1 MKRQQNR
8 GEDWLTRQKR
18 NWPIEQEMD
27 FKQMRHLGPENNTR
41 KTSQVLPMPQIN
53 ARERG
58 SKLFPQGQKNK
69 RMNQKKSMKNS
80 YYQTTDLFLS
90 GERNPI

>member
-1 MKRQQNR
+1 MKRRAEER
-8 GEDWLTRQKR
+8 GGLANLRQKR

-27 FKQMRHLGPENNTR
+27 LKQMRHLGPENNTR

-58 SKLFPQGQKNK
+58 SKLFPQGQKK
-69 RMNQKKSMKNS
+69 DEPKEIHEK
-80 YYQTTDLFLS
+80 LILS
-90 GERNPI
+90 NY